1 MNFTKTMNTESQ
13 EIIKLDEAYRT
24 TKSTKLGSYFF
35 RKVENLKSTVNSV
48 ENLKK
53 AYNLLVVS
61 IVACA
66 IFLALTIS
74 NFTHFFGNPG
84 FNFIPGQGNI
94 VIAADV
100 HRQAVLSDYLK
111 TMTATI
117 LKENPQSI
125 RKKTATFRAMTQA
138 TLEELDPIRKRF
150 VIMFLQ
156 DAKLLKISAQKKVSF
171 LMGVNLAGVN
181 LQGINFRFNDLRG
194 VNLENAD
201 LRGADLRK
209 AKLNK
214 ANLTN
219 SCYNNYTLF
228 DKKFD
233 PVAAGMREV
242 TQSQICS

>member
-1 MNFTKTMNTESQ
+1 MNTESQ
-13 EIIKLDEAYRT
+13 EIIKLDRDYST
-24 TKSTKLGSYFF
+24 NQSTKLGGYFF
-35 RKVENLKSTVNSV
+35 RKVENFKSTINSF
-48 ENLKK
+48 ENPQK
-53 AYNLLVVS
+53 AYNRFFLS
-61 IVACA
+61 IAACA
-66 IFLALTIS
+66 IFLAIAIS
-74 NFTHFFGNPG
+74 SLTHFFDKPTYQLTT
-84 FNFIPGQGNI
+84 GQGNVAI
-94 VIAADV
+94 TTDI

-117 LKENPQSI
+117 LKENPRAM
-125 RKKTATFRAMTQA
+125 RKKAVTFRAMTQA

-156 DAKLLKISAQKKVSF
+156 DAKLLKISAQKQVSL

-181 LQGINFRFNDLRG
+181 LQGINFRFNDLQG

-209 AKLNK
+209 AKLSN

-242 TQSQICS
+242 TQSQMCF

>member
-1 MNFTKTMNTESQ
+1 MNTPSQ
-13 EIIKLDEAYRT
+13 EIIKLDEVYNT
-24 TKSTKLGSYFF
+24 TRSTKLGGYFF
-35 RKVENLKSTVNSV
+35 RKVENLKSTINSA
-48 ENLKK
+48 EFSQKT
-53 AYNLLVVS
+53 YNWLVISVT
-61 IVACA
+61 ACA
-66 IFLALTIS
+66 IFLIFTIGIFTNSFDRPAYQLT
-74 NFTHFFGNPG
+74 T
-84 FNFIPGQGNI
+84 GQGNVAI
-94 VIAADV
+94 TADV

-117 LKENPQSI
+117 IKENPRSI
-125 RKKTATFRAMTQA
+125 RRKVVAFRAMTQA
-138 TLEELDPIRKRF
+138 TLGELDPIRKRF

-156 DAKLLKISAQKKVSF
+156 DAKLLKISAQKHASL

-181 LQGINFRFNDLRG
+181 LQGVNFRFNDLQS

-209 AKLNK
+209 AKLNN

-228 DKKFD
+228 DQKFD

-242 TQSQICS
+242 GQFQICS